1 MSDDL
6 KNSIDDLY
14 AQIAGE
20 ESTPL
25 GDLLAKIPGLA
36 GYMERGRRREADQI
50 LRETITGRLESVR
63 LQLSDVHHTL
73 SRDIALAM
81 EHAEALGR
89 AETRLIGLIG
99 KIKDAP
105 QGYAG
110 YFDAIKVE
118 AEDLARI
125 YAFDYEMLGHADRVA
140 VDVDTLQKAVYQGAQ
155 IEAAVRQLNDDL
167 AVANEAWAGRTEVM
181 RDIA

>member
-1 MSDDL
+1 MSDDY
-6 KNSIDDLY
+6 KNDIQDLY

-25 GDLLAKIPGLA
+25 GDLLAKIPGLG

-50 LRETITGRLESVR
+50 LRETVTGRLEQVR
-63 LQLSDVHHTL
+63 LQLSDVHHSL

-81 EHAEALGR
+81 EHSEALGR
-89 AETRLIGLIG
+89 AETRLMGLIG

-110 YFDAIKVE
+110 YFDAIKVD

-125 YAFDYEMLGHADRVA
+125 YAFDYELLGHVDRITS
-140 VDVDTLQKAVYQGAQ
+140 DVESVQKAVYQGAQ
-155 IEAAVRQLNDDL
+155 IEAAIRQLNDDL

-181 RDIA
+181 RGIV